1 MPAEAPQLPFR
12 PQAVQVRYSNH
23 GRIPLQRLAGIR
35 TLVLVFF
42 AFVPTA
48 WAPEVTDSLV
58 SGSMAANA
66 AVIADQQLSSEPT
79 MVRGNEELISPVG
92 GFYEPEDLDR
102 NGGMFD
108 LTTNYYAHMSS
119 PGMHVTPTNPWDLGI
134 NPYVPDR
141 IENWYYGR
149 TPDGSGGAWANE
161 GNIWTYWSPTGDLI
175 ATYRSTFA
183 GDPAIV
189 REATFNTSSTYT
201 IDLGFWKYVHES
213 GGTTTVY
220 LRPDK

>member
-1 MPAEAPQLPFR
+1 MKTLALIIL
-12 PQAVQVRYSNH
+12 AV
-23 GRIPLQRLAGIR
+23 
-35 TLVLVFF
+35 
-42 AFVPTA
+42 VPTA
-48 WAPEVTDSLV
+48 WGTPGVADSVVPNPMAAQAAVPAEQQVSLGESAIMPGSEQTISSV
-58 SGSMAANA
+58 SGY
-66 AVIADQQLSSEPT
+66 
-79 MVRGNEELISPVG
+79 
-92 GFYEPEDLDR
+92 YEPEDLDR

-108 LTTNYYAHMSS
+108 LTTNFYAHMSS
-119 PGMHVTPTNPWDLGI
+119 PEMHVTPTNPWDLGI

-175 ATYRSTFA
+175 ATYRSTYA

-220 LRPDK
+220 LRPGE